1 MAERKGS
8 AFRRVLAWAERF
20 SDAAIAFGS
29 LKAKTPVSRSSAFE
43 CSVTCCDQRLDFA
56 VPVRFLGMALTQDT
70 ILTPQLD
77 ASCRV
82 HLCKRGIRG
91 RPHALSRRTVAL
103 LDRPL
108 DARRVGRALR
118 SPSAELGQRGAARTR
133 LSRRQSHGQG
143 AGAEARR
150 HRNHRGRGD
159 LYLSRRRISTRAV
172 ERAGRRSAPRH
183 LSQMAL
189 LWAVLH

>member
-1 MAERKGS
+1 MAERKES

-77 ASCRV
+77 ASAGSTYAREEPV
-82 HLCKRGIRG
+82 G

-118 SPSAELGQRGAARTR
+118 SPSAELGQRGATCAG

-143 AGAEARR
+143 AGAQARQHR
-150 HRNHRGRGD
+150 HH
-159 LYLSRRRISTRAV
+159 
-172 ERAGRRSAPRH
+172 
-183 LSQMAL
+183 
-189 LWAVLH
+189 